1 METQRLKYLLQ
12 RHLAATTTNRE
23 QQELDELLQSATN
36 EEAFTTV
43 MAELMEKETPVDP
56 ANKEPWPNMIRAIVD
71 TDKTPVRDNKTT
83 TRRVM
88 LYRLCAAAAV
98 LLLIIVTVY
107 EFIPRKPS
115 APLVQKIK
123 PFNTISTLPGEQ
135 KEVTL
140 PDGSHVW
147 LNGASTLHYPDSF
160 SHSARSV
167 IVSGEAWFDVQHADK
182 IPFLVTIHERDE
194 TTVQV
199 VGTAFDIKAYP
210 TQKTMIV
217 SVQRGK
223 VRVQQHSQLLATL
236 EKGRQ
241 VRLTGSTVELRDIDT
256 ANVAAWKQGNL
267 YYKDEMLADIVADLQ
282 RVFKDS
288 IQIKNNSLKEIVT
301 TAAFNK
307 NIGIQNALHIL
318 CRITD
323 ARLSKKNGI
332 YVIE

>member
-23 QQELDELLQSATN
+23 QQELAELLQADTN

-43 MAELMEKETPVDP
+43 MAELMENETPVNP
-56 ANKEPWPNMIRAIVD
+56 ANMEPWPNMIRAIVD
-71 TDKTPVRDNKTT
+71 TDKTPVRDNKA

-115 APLVQKIK
+115 GSVVAKIK
-123 PFNTISTLPGEQ
+123 PYNKISTRPGEQ

-160 SHSARSV
+160 SRSTRSV
-167 IVSGEAWFDVQHADK
+167 ILSGEAWFDVQHADK
-182 IPFLVTIHERDE
+182 IPFLVTIEEKDE
-194 TTVQV
+194 TIVQV
-199 VGTAFDIKAYP
+199 IGTAFDIKAYP
-210 TQKTMIV
+210 TQKTMFV

-223 VRVQQHSQLLATL
+223 VRVQQHNQLLATL

-241 VRLTGSTVELRDIDT
+241 VRLTGSTAELRDIDT

-267 YYKDEMLADIVADLQ
+267 YYKDEMLVDIVADLQ
-282 RVFKDS
+282 RVFKDP

-332 YVIE
+332 YIIE